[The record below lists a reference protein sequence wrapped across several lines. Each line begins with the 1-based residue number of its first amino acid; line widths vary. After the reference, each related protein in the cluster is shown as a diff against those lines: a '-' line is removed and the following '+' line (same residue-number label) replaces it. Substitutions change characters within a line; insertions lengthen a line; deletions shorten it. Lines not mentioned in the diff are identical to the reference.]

1 MSSTSKLKG
10 PPGDAGRIAAE
21 ALAYLDRIGL
31 LAFLKH
37 GVVRLLSQSPLPPTA
52 MAAWVLLSAQITL
65 AIKGLDGEDA
75 KDVAGRAMV
84 SVFFEEMVRVFLS
97 F

>member
-52 MAAWVLLSAQITL
+52 MAAWVVLSAEITL
-65 AIKGLDGEDA
+65 AIKGLDGGDA
-75 KDVAGRAMV
+75 KDVAGAMV
-84 SVFFEEMVRVFLS
+84 SVFFEEVVRVRFL

>member
-10 PPGDAGRIAAE
+10 PPGDVSRIAAD

-31 LAFLKH
+31 RAFLQN
-37 GVVRLLSQSPLPPTA
+37 GVAHLISQIPLPPTA
-52 MAAWVLLSAQITL
+52 MAAWAVLSAQITL
-65 AIKGLDGEDA
+65 AIKDLDDGDA
-75 KDVAGRAMV
+75 KDVAGAMV
-84 SVFFEEMVRVFLS
+84 SVFFEEVVRVRFL